1 MERRNNFDLLRLL
14 AAISVIFSHAYLIA
28 EGTQDREPFYWLT
41 GHQTILGVVGV
52 FIFFTM
58 SGFLVTQ
65 SFEATGSPIR
75 YAAKRLLRI
84 YPGYIACLL
93 VLAFVLGPL
102 VTSLPLAD
110 YFSHPQFRTFLIW
123 NLMMDPNQN
132 GLPGVAFTG
141 NSVGQVVDGPLWTLP
156 CELLMYALVMLLGM
170 ARLLTFKALGVLL
183 ALGLVCVGFDTTK
196 SDDLMGSVGWL
207 MPFFVAGAALYKL
220 QGTRL
225 FEGKWA
231 LAALGGLVVSGMLG
245 GLDLPFP
252 PFILLFPLF
261 GSYLT
266 IWLALTPRLPV
277 VPAARWGD
285 FSYGLY
291 IYGWPAEQLLAW
303 ASGGALGP
311 LALFL
316 GALLLSLVLS
326 ALSWHLI
333 EKRALRLKPRSLHSA
348 SKARP
353 AGVSLQTSQS
363 GFSGLE
369 NQGSAQP

>member
-28 EGTQDREPFYWLT
+28 EGTQDNEPFYRLT
-41 GHQTILGVVGV
+41 GQQSPLGVVGV

-65 SFEATGSPIR
+65 SFETTKSPLR

-93 VLAFVLGPL
+93 VLGFVLGPL
-102 VTSLPLAD
+102 VTSLPLAE
-110 YFSHPQFRTFLIW
+110 YLSHPRFRTFLIW

-132 GLPGVAFTG
+132 ELPGVAFTG
-141 NSVGQVVDGPLWTLP
+141 NPVGQVVDGPLWTLP
-156 CELLMYALVMLLGM
+156 CELMMYALVMLLGM
-170 ARLLTFKALGVLL
+170 ARLLTFKMLGFLL
-183 ALGLVCVGFDTTK
+183 VIGLICIGFDTTK

-207 MPFFVAGAALYKL
+207 MPFFVAGVALYKL

-225 FEGKWA
+225 FDGKWA
-231 LAALGGLVVSGMLG
+231 LLALVGLILSAMVGKMG
-245 GLDLPFP
+245 LPFP
-252 PFILLFPLF
+252 PFILLFPIF

-266 IWLALTPRLPV
+266 IWLALNQRLPV
-277 VPAARWGD
+277 IPAAKFGD

-303 ASGGALGP
+303 ISGGT
-311 LALFL
+311 LATLPLFL
-316 GALLLSLVLS
+316 GALVLSLGLS

-333 EKRALRLKPRSLHSA
+333 EKRALRLKPRPDHSA
-348 SKARP
+348 SSARP

-363 GFSGLE
+363 GFKGLE